1 DRRTQRPGLAEEAD
15 PAARGQHGGQRRVQR
30 HLGKRVGDADR
41 AQTTSRPPARGRRAP
56 LPFRP
61 WALAPETGL
70 RRRPERSPF
79 WCGVVRMRRADEAV

>member
-1 DRRTQRPGLAEEAD
+1 GGGGVGVCGDRWGFWGGGGVYRALPHSG
-15 PAARGQHGGQRRVQR
+15 AAPRG
-30 HLGKRVGDADR
+30 A
-41 AQTTSRPPARGRRAP
+41 PAP